1 MIFDKSPSI
10 PKDFTEMEKLL
21 QYSAPG
27 KKLPRLK
34 LRRKVKS
41 PVRRN
46 REQGSATD
54 ESGTEAPSNN
64 EVMEEDYTTEE
75 KVSSI
80 ELKKVER
87 AKEKADAKCSRLQVA
102 AQLAYA
108 EVERLSKEIK
118 ELEASRLQVAAG
130 IAHAEVERLSEE
142 IKVLKNK
149 QDQELT
155 TTTPSPMPSPSPGGK
170 RWNSE
175 VMNVRLNNKIL
186 NPEDYIMDVE
196 DKGDEIDIKLRIK

>member
-1 MIFDKSPSI
+1 
-10 PKDFTEMEKLL
+10 
-21 QYSAPG
+21 
-27 KKLPRLK
+27 
-34 LRRKVKS
+34 
-41 PVRRN
+41 
-46 REQGSATD
+46 
-54 ESGTEAPSNN
+54 
-64 EVMEEDYTTEE
+64 
-75 KVSSI
+75 
-80 ELKKVER
+80 
-87 AKEKADAKCSRLQVA
+87 
-102 AQLAYA
+102 
-108 EVERLSKEIK
+108 
-118 ELEASRLQVAAG
+118 LEASRLQVAAG